1 MAARLSRATLLGG
14 RTPKVYR
21 GSSERTVAPSET
33 LARVAPLLS
42 RFGITR
48 VANVTGLD
56 RIGLPVYQ
64 AIRPNAR
71 SLSVSQGKG
80 FDAASSKVSAIM
92 EAIELSCA
100 ERPTMPLRLGTYDEL
115 AAEGAADPMTLPL
128 SRSSAYRAGHPLLWA
143 PASDV
148 SSGGAAWVPFELV
161 HACATALLIA
171 GSGCF
176 VRSTN
181 GLASGNTGA
190 EAVLHGLCEVVE
202 RDALALFAARS
213 TEFRDAAR
221 LDLATVPD
229 VACRDV
235 LARFDRAEFAVA
247 AWNVTTDVGIAA
259 VLVLLTDRSRDAVL
273 NPSPAAVGSGCHPV
287 AATALLRA
295 LTEAA
300 QSRLGVIAGS
310 RDDLSRTYYAAMQSN
325 LAGERFRR
333 ETERA
338 GFRNFAELPAFH
350 ADSVE
355 GDLAHVLAR
364 LAAVGCPRVL
374 AVDLGGDDVPFVVA
388 RVVVP
393 GLEGP
398 SNSHAYQPGRRAS
411 AVS

>member
-1 MAARLSRATLLGG
+1 MPARLSRAALLGG
-14 RTPKVYR
+14 RTPKVFR
-21 GSSERTVAPSET
+21 GSSERAVAPSET

-56 RIGLPVYQ
+56 RIGVPVYQ

-80 FDAASSKVSAIM
+80 VDAASSKVSAIM
-92 EAIELSCA
+92 EAIELSYA
-100 ERPTMPLRLGTYDEL
+100 ERPTLPLRLGAYDEL
-115 AAEGAADPMTLPL
+115 AAEGAADPMELPL
-128 SRSSAYRAGHPLLWA
+128 SRPSAYRVGHPLLWA

-148 SSGGAAWVPFELV
+148 SSDGDAWVPFELV
-161 HACATALLIA
+161 HACATAPLIA

-213 TEFRDAAR
+213 AEFRDAGR
-221 LDLATVPD
+221 LDLDTVADAT
-229 VACRDV
+229 CREA
-235 LARFDRAEFAVA
+235 LARFDRAEFSAF
-247 AWNVTTDVGIAA
+247 AWNVTSDVGIPA
-259 VLVLLTDRSRDAVL
+259 VHVLLADRSREAAL
-273 NPSPAAVGSGCHPV
+273 NPSPSALGSGCHPV

-300 QSRLGVIAGS
+300 QGRLGVIAGS
-310 RDDLSRTYYAAMQSN
+310 RDDLTRTRYAAMQSS
-325 LAGERFRR
+325 LADERFRR
-333 ETERA
+333 EAERA
-338 GFRNFAELPAFH
+338 GLRNFRELPSFE

-374 AVDLGGDDVPFVVA
+374 AVDLSGDDVPFVVV

-398 SNSHAYQPGRRAS
+398 SNSPAYSPGRRAR

>member
-1 MAARLSRATLLGG
+1 LPARLSRAALLGG
-14 RTPKVYR
+14 RTPKVFR
-21 GSSERTVAPSET
+21 GSSERAVAPSET

-56 RIGLPVYQ
+56 RIGVPVYQ

-80 FDAASSKVSAIM
+80 VDAASSKVSAIM
-92 EAIELSCA
+92 EAIELSYA
-100 ERPTMPLRLGTYDEL
+100 ERPTLPLRLGAYDEL
-115 AAEGAADPMTLPL
+115 AAEGAADPMELPL
-128 SRSSAYRAGHPLLWA
+128 SRPSAYRVGHPLLWA

-148 SSGGAAWVPFELV
+148 SSDGDAWVPFELV
-161 HACATALLIA
+161 HACATAPLIA

-176 VRSTN
+176 VRST
-181 GLASGNTGA
+181 
-190 EAVLHGLCEVVE
+190 HGLCEVVE

-213 TEFRDAAR
+213 AEFRDAER
-221 LDLATVPD
+221 LDLDTVADAT
-229 VACRDV
+229 CREA
-235 LARFDRAEFAVA
+235 LARFDRAEFSAF
-247 AWNVTTDVGIAA
+247 AWNVTSDVGIPA
-259 VLVLLTDRSRDAVL
+259 VHVLLADRSREAAL
-273 NPSPAAVGSGCHPV
+273 NPSPSALGSGCHPV

-300 QSRLGVIAGS
+300 QGRLGVIAGS
-310 RDDLSRTYYAAMQSN
+310 RDDLTRTRYAAMQSS
-325 LAGERFRR
+325 LADERFRR
-333 ETERA
+333 EAERA
-338 GFRNFAELPAFH
+338 GLRNFRELPSFE

-374 AVDLGGDDVPFVVA
+374 AVDLSGDDVPFVVV

-398 SNSHAYQPGRRAS
+398 SNSPAYSPGRRAS